1 MDKAHPLIS
10 PMVVRSLKMKD
21 NPFRPREGVEDV
33 LGPGVLYLSEI
44 GVLTYLAINTRPAI
58 AFSINLLVRRYSFDP
73 TRRHWIGVKHLLHC
87 IRGIG
92 IFYPKN
98 GVPTLVGYIDA
109 GYLSDTVKEK
119 SQTGSF
125 FSYGNTTVS
134 WMSIKQT
141 LTTTSPNKAE
151 LVSL

>member
-1 MDKAHPLIS
+1 
-10 PMVVRSLKMKD
+10 MVVRSLKMKD

-109 GYLSDTVKEK
+109 GYLSDPVKEK

-125 FSYGNTTVS
+125 SSYGNTTVS